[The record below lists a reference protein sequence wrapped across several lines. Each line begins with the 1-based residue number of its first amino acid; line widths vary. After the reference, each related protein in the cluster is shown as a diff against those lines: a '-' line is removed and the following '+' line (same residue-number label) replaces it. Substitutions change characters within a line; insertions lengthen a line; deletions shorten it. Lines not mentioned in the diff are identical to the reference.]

1 MSTDGTKQDFSYRK
15 CINNYLVEK
24 FPNLAEEFIAKYFR
38 KRDNENRDKNS
49 QEATPPGEKE
59 SQTQPID
66 NGSQDS
72 QPQSIGNE
80 DGDTQP
86 QSQAEDTQPQSQIED
101 TQLQSQV
108 EESQPIGNGGEDYQT
123 EPQG

>member
-1 MSTDGTKQDFSYRK
+1 M
-15 CINNYLVEK
+15 EK
-24 FPNLAEEFIAKYFR
+24 HPTLAAEFMEKYFR
-38 KRDNENRDKNS
+38 KRDNANKERNS

-72 QPQSIGNE
+72 QPQSQSQSVVEDSQAHQPIGNE
-80 DGDTQP
+80 GG
-86 QSQAEDTQPQSQIED
+86 D

-108 EESQPIGNGGEDYQT
+108 EDSQPTGNGGEESQT
-123 EPQG
+123 EPQA